1 MKKIIFAAFFFF
13 IAPSVVFSAIRINEI
28 SWMGDLVSS
37 DHEWVEL
44 YNDSDSSQDLSGWKL
59 SAFDTADTAKEKF
72 SLALSRIIPAKG
84 YFLIEKKRGAT
95 DTAPYLSS
103 DFTTASFSL
112 VNTGETLL
120 LKNSDGSQTNEIKS
134 LATSWQAGDNTTKET
149 MQWNGLAWI
158 TAKATPKLENASI
171 GTIKTSTDTTN
182 TSSSDTTTTT
192 SISAHLSPL
201 PLSDFSNNQEFFVSA
216 GRDRVTPAGGTL
228 PFEGY
233 VLDSK
238 NKKADGV
245 SFSWVFGD
253 GSNTTGAKVS
263 HIYEYPGNYI
273 VILNAELN
281 GSRAVS
287 RANILVFAPD
297 ITLSLQETEDGE
309 VITISN
315 NSVYELN
322 IGGWKLRLGDTT
334 YLFPED
340 TLVGAE
346 NEITLSPSLT
356 KFKTGV
362 LSKATL
368 LLPND
373 KIVSESG
380 GFVAEEKKTPTQTAP
395 DISSGKNEKTAV
407 IVLPAVPT
415 NITVT
420 PTHTSSAVPKIKKST
435 QYAAVID
442 VSKKEETS
450 GGEEKMQT
458 LAIKKPEGIFS
469 KIWHLFF
476 VNEH

>member
-72 SLALSRIIPAKG
+72 SLALSRTIPAKG
-84 YFLIEKKRGAT
+84 YFLIERKRGAT
-95 DTAPYLSS
+95 DTSPYLSS

-112 VNTGETLL
+112 LNTGETLL
-120 LKNSDGSQTNEIKS
+120 LKNSDGSQTNEVKS
-134 LATSWQAGDNTTKET
+134 LAASWQAGDNTTKET
-149 MQWNGLAWI
+149 MQWSGSAWI
-158 TAKATPKLENASI
+158 TAKATPKFQNANM

-182 TSSSDTTTTT
+182 TSSSDKTTTTN
-192 SISAHLSPL
+192 ISAHLSPL
-201 PLSDFSNNQEFFVSA
+201 TLSDFSNNQEFFISA

-233 VLDSK
+233 ALDSK
-238 NKKADGV
+238 SKKADGV

-253 GSNTTGAKVS
+253 GSNTTGTKVS

-287 RANILVFAPD
+287 RANILVFTPD
-297 ITLSLQETEDGE
+297 ITLSLQEVETGE
-309 VITISN
+309 AIILSN

-322 IGGWKLRLGDTT
+322 IGGWKLRLGDIV

-346 NEITLSPSLT
+346 NEITISPSLS
-356 KFKTGV
+356 KFKTNVSGKV
-362 LSKATL
+362 VL

-373 KIVSESG
+373 KIVAESV
-380 GFVAEEKKTPTQTAP
+380 GFVVEEKKNPTETTL
-395 DISSGKNEKTAV
+395 DISSGKNEKTVVVVSPIA
-407 IVLPAVPT
+407 PT

-420 PTHTSSAVPKIKKST
+420 PTHTSFSAPKIKKPA

-442 VSKKEETS
+442 VAKKEKTS

-458 LAIKKPEGIFS
+458 IVIKKPEGVFS

-476 VNEH
+476 VNKP